1 MGGVFSEGVD
11 LPGERLSGA
20 AIVGV
25 GLPQICAEREALRA
39 HFDEKLGEGFNY
51 AYVYPGICKV
61 LQSAGRVIRTEDDSG
76 VALLLDDRFFREPY
90 SELTPRHWHV
100 GDASIKELPGLLRK
114 FWRGEAY

>member
-1 MGGVFSEGVD
+1 MPTTPQG
-11 LPGERLSGA
+11 LLERLWARPALLERLAPELTG
-20 AIVGV
+20 
-25 GLPQICAEREALRA
+25 AEREALRA